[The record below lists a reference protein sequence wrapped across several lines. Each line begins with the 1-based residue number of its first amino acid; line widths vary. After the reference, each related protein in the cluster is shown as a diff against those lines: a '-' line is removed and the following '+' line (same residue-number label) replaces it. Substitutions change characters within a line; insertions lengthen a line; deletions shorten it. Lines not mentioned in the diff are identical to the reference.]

1 MALPILAQAGIAA
14 IPSIFG
20 AVRGVGQR
28 RQAKR
33 IRAAAVDP
41 GYEMN
46 SGVLANRDI
55 LENRYNNYTLPGMSQ
70 QLNRIGTNAATAF
83 NRGVQ
88 GASSGGDVLDL
99 ATKIAYGTGQ
109 QQNQLML
116 QNAMGK
122 ENALGDYLNANVAV
136 GNEQQAKNRYDQEM
150 FMRQLNEAA
159 ALYGAS
165 DQNINNAITGLS
177 SIGTSM
183 VTNPL
188 TPQANTVNPR
198 FSQIQRRGQMA
209 GVRST
214 PNSVNLNPIIP
225 FPNG

>member
-20 AVRGVGQR
+20 AARGIGQR

-55 LENRYNNYTLPGMSQ
+55 LENRYNNYTLPGMGQ

-136 GNEQQAKNRYDQEM
+136 GSEQQAKNRYDQEM

-188 TPQANTVNPR
+188 TPQANATNPR